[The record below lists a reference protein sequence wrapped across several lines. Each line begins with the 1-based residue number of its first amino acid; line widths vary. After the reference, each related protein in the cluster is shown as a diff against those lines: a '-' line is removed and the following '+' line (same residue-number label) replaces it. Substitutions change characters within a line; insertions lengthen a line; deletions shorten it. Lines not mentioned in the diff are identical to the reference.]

1 MAYEQKELSGSL
13 FKNDK
18 GDNPSRPD
26 YRGDCKIGGEVYEI
40 AAWIKDGKNGKFI
53 SLSFKP
59 KQERTGA
66 AQSGGGET
74 APSRAELNDE
84 IPFISRWGDR

>member
-1 MAYEQKELSGSL
+1 MAYDHKDNSGSL

-40 AAWIKDGKNGKFI
+40 AAWIKDGKNGKFM

-59 KQERTGA
+59 KQDRTGA
-66 AQSGGGET
+66 TQSGGGET
-74 APSRAELNDE
+74 APAKEDLSDT
-84 IPFISRWGDR
+84 IPFITPWGDR

>member
-1 MAYEQKELSGSL
+1 MAYDHKELSGSL

-40 AAWIKDGKNGKFI
+40 AAWVKDGKNGKFM

-59 KQERTGA
+59 KQERA
-66 AQSGGGET
+66 AKEYQPTQAEVRSEVSGLKRDL
-74 APSRAELNDE
+74 SDE
-84 IPFISRWGDR
+84 IPW